1 MRDEHRKLCNQEAF
15 KYGRFKDDY
24 GVVRF
29 RLTGVNENGVYIVYS
44 YGHHWPL
51 FIHKNGVWYENSSR
65 STRTTNRQRV
75 NFRPRA
81 NTCLVDIERMLE
93 MASAAREQGIG
104 VEGLSTGVRWREMMD
119 SFQGVGNDSER

>member
-1 MRDEHRKLCNQEAF
+1 MKDEHRKLCKQEAF

-24 GVVRF
+24 GNIKY
-29 RLTGVNENGVYIVYS
+29 RLTGKDENGIYIVYS

-51 FIHKNGVWYENSSR
+51 FIHKNGVWYENCSR

-75 NFRPRA
+75 QFRPRA
-81 NTCLVDIERMLE
+81 NTCLVEVERMLE

-104 VEGLSTGVRWREMMD
+104 VEGLSTGVRWREMID
-119 SFQGVGNDSER
+119 SFQGVGNDSKR